1 MADRGIGTSARSHG
15 RGRSKKLDAAITEAT
30 LRLLG
35 RDGPSGVS
43 IDAIAR
49 EVGCSRSSIYRRHAS
64 KEALILDTSMEL
76 FGPPVERIEGHL
88 LESVTAIRAG
98 SFHETASALA
108 MTMFMDEAIRGT
120 ELGRRYLAEVFETL
134 RRDRMA
140 VLSEAVQQG
149 EIRADADIDLLLDAV
164 SGTLLFRRAH
174 HVEPEPDLSARL
186 ARLLLDG
193 VGVR

>member
-1 MADRGIGTSARSHG
+1 LADLGIGTSAGGRK

-30 LRLLG
+30 LRLLS

-49 EVGCSRSSIYRRHAS
+49 EVGCSRSSIYRRHGS
-64 KEALILDTSMEL
+64 KEALILAVSMEIL
-76 FGPPVERIEGHL
+76 GEPVERVEGHL

-120 ELGRRYLAEVFETL
+120 ELGRRYLSEVFLTL
-134 RRDRMA
+134 RQDRMA
-140 VLSEAVQQG
+140 ILQEAVEKG

-174 HVEPEPDLSARL
+174 HLEPEPDLSVRL
-186 ARLLLDG
+186 AALLLDG
-193 VGVR
+193 VRVR